1 MNRKKCIVCESKD
14 ISKIIDLGMHP
25 FADTFVDEKKQT
37 QALPVYNLSCALCN
51 SCKHVQTETETDPNE
66 RYNLFDYSYTSSNSK
81 TSRQHWNMFCDDIV
95 QALELD
101 SSTKIC
107 EIGSNDG
114 YLLKCFK
121 EKINTF
127 VYGIDA
133 SKAMCEIAKENNVTS
148 ENIVFELNK
157 TPELKDKYGHSNLVI
172 ANNVYNHSDDPVS
185 FTMGVKEL
193 LTDKGFFVFEVP
205 YWKSTVETKKIDQ
218 IYHEHVSY
226 FTATSLKYLLN
237 KCGFVIKKIKLVE
250 YHGGSLRVI
259 AQKTTKKE
267 NCYDLKA
274 FLDQEKFLFDENTY
288 KELNNSLVAAKV
300 KFLIELLEYKKAGHN
315 VVAIGAAA
323 KGNTLLN
330 YLNLNSS
337 IVDCVTDISQYK
349 QGKKTPLSN
358 INICGDDILSSYD
371 EVCAIIL
378 SWNLDKPI
386 KDKMK
391 KINSKIKYLN
401 FYEQVKK

>member
-1 MNRKKCIVCESKD
+1 MNRKKCIVCNSKD
-14 ISKIIDLGMHP
+14 IGKIIDLGMHP
-25 FADTFVDEKKQT
+25 FADTFVDEKKQN
-37 QALPVYNLSCALCN
+37 QGLPVYNLSCALCN
-51 SCKHVQTETETDPNE
+51 SCKHIQTETETDPNE
-66 RYNLFDYSYTSSNSK
+66 RYNLFDYSYTSSNSS
-81 TSRQHWNMFCDDIV
+81 TSRQHWNMFCSDII
-95 QALELD
+95 QELELNGD
-101 SSTKIC
+101 TKIC

-133 SKAMCEIAKENNVTS
+133 SRAMCEIAKNNHITS
-148 ENIVFELNK
+148 ENIVFDLDK
-157 TPELKDKYGHSNLVI
+157 TSSLKKKYGYSNLVI
-172 ANNVYNHSDDPVS
+172 ANNVFNHSDDPKS
-185 FTMGVKEL
+185 FAMGVKEI
-193 LTDKGFFVFEVP
+193 LTDNGFFVFEVP

-226 FTATSLKYLLN
+226 FTATSLKHLLN
-237 KCGFVIKKIKLVE
+237 GCGFIIKKIKLVE

-259 AQKTTKKE
+259 AQKTTENK
-267 NCYDLKA
+267 NCYDLGG
-274 FLDQEKFLFDENTY
+274 FLDQEKFLFDEKTY
-288 KELNNSLVAAKV
+288 KDLNNKLVTAKV
-300 KFLIELLEYKKAGHN
+300 NFLIDLLKYKKAGHS

-337 IVDCVTDISQYK
+337 IVDYVTDISEYK

-358 INICGDDILSSYD
+358 IKICGDDILSSYD

-386 KDKMK
+386 RDKMK

-401 FYEQVKK
+401 FYEKVKE